1 MDEPASQCS
10 YKSKG
15 ASSYKTFM
23 RAFSFSSFFPSW
35 GFFRAT
41 IAAAH
46 LDFVTTERR
55 LIGYKALD
63 AQKILSVG
71 GWQTVVEMVV
81 IS

>member
-23 RAFSFSSFFPSW
+23 LAFSFSSSFFPSW
-35 GFFRAT
+35 SFLRAT
-41 IAAAH
+41 IAAAR

-55 LIGYKALD
+55 LI
-63 AQKILSVG
+63 VC
-71 GWQTVVEMVV
+71 
-81 IS
+81 